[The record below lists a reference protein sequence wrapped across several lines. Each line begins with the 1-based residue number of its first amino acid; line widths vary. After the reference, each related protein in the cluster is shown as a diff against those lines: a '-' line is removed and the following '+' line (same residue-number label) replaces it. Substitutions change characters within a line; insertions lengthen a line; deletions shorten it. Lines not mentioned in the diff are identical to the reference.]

1 MEQSGTYRFRICPPA
16 KRSSGDPNQ
25 REIVLPGGFT
35 LIQLSKQ
42 GSDGA
47 APKPDSTENLIGGNE
62 VLLQE
67 GTPGGAP
74 GLPGLE
80 GDSWAYQG
88 DRTDGSIS
96 QESNE
101 DFNFEGL
108 SSASFDMD
116 EDLIVRAN

>member
-1 MEQSGTYRFRICPPA
+1 M
-16 KRSSGDPNQ
+16 
-25 REIVLPGGFT
+25 
-35 LIQLSKQ
+35 
-42 GSDGA
+42 SDN
-47 APKPDSTENLIGGNE
+47 TENLISSNK

-67 GTPGGAP
+67 GTLSGTPVRAEV
-74 GLPGLE
+74 E
-80 GDSWAYQG
+80 GDNWAYLG

-116 EDLIVRAN
+116 EDLIVRANLKNTIGV